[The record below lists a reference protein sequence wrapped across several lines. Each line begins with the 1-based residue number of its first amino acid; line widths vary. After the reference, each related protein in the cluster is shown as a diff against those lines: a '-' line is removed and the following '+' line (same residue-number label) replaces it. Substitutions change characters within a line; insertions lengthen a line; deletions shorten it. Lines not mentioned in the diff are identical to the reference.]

1 VIKPIRT
8 WLDIWF
14 SGFNGTVVKAIV
26 SRDRK
31 KFIAKAIIEFGMM
44 MVKNHTKNMPGV
56 KVILF
61 FFLSCFGK
69 LTYDV
74 HVSCIQKW
82 RTLIVAHEYC
92 QQLAQVHHQRPGS
105 VLP

>member
-1 VIKPIRT
+1 MGGRLNYIYFPQFVIKPIRT

-56 KVILF
+56 KVIPF
-61 FFLSCFGK
+61 FS
-69 LTYDV
+69 
-74 HVSCIQKW
+74 S
-82 RTLIVAHEYC
+82 R
-92 QQLAQVHHQRPGS
+92 
-105 VLP
+105 VLVN